1 MVLRANR
8 EKVDQEAQ
16 ALINLEREAREKAS
30 RAWQRKIQATPG
42 RKCRIFPLF
51 SVKSRRAAGG
61 AG

>member
-16 ALINLEREAREKAS
+16 ALINLEREARSEAV
-30 RAWQRKIQATPG
+30 RAWQRKIQASRG